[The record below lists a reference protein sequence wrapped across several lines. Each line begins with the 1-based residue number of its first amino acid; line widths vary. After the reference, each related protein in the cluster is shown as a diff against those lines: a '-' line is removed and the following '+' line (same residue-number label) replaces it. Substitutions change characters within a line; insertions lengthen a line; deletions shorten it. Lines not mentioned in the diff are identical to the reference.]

1 MKRARVLLADDH
13 LAVAEALKRILST
26 EFEVI
31 GTVRDGLS
39 LLAAT
44 AELAPDVV
52 VADVSMPQMDGFSA
66 LQQLRTKCPDVKV
79 ILISGFQEPVFV
91 NIALEWGASAF
102 VSKVAANEDLIP
114 AVRAALEGKTYASSA
129 HTSRGARRPI

>member
-1 MKRARVLLADDH
+1 MKPARVLLADDH

-39 LLAAT
+39 LLTAT
-44 AELAPDVV
+44 VELAPDVV
-52 VADVSMPQMDGFSA
+52 VADVSMPRMDGFSA
-66 LQQLRTKCPDVKV
+66 LQQLRLKCPEVKV
-79 ILISGFQEPVFV
+79 VLISGFQEPEFV

-102 VSKVAANEDLIP
+102 VSKVAANEELIP
-114 AVRAALEGKTYASSA
+114 AVRAAIEGKTYSSSSL
-129 HTSRGARRPI
+129 TSD